1 MADTLVLLNARAGTL
16 IDAGAERVRDALI
29 SSLKGRCSR
38 DDIRLVK
45 PRELIPEIQRA
56 ATSEFS
62 TIVVGGGDGSVSAA
76 AHALAGT
83 GKTLGALPFGTLNL
97 LSRDLGM
104 PQDIEEAIEALG
116 AAQPRKIDLAR
127 VNGRYFHSLSGLG
140 FFSQMAR
147 AREEVRGH
155 PLGRLFG
162 VGVAAFRAIQRTY
175 PFTLDIRTEN
185 HREHV
190 EALAVLVT
198 NNRFSESWRRTR
210 LDEGVLEIHIAENT
224 DALSKLRASANLL
237 TGAWRTDDE
246 GIRTISARHLAIG
259 RVRTH
264 AWAATDGELAR
275 ERIPLRYESVR
286 GALDVLSLPEPS

>member
-1 MADTLVLLNARAGTL
+1 MGDTLVLLNARAGTL
-16 IDAGAERVRDALI
+16 IDAGPERVREALV
-29 SSLKGRCSR
+29 SSLKGRCSHN
-38 DDIRLVK
+38 DIRLVK
-45 PRELIPEIQRA
+45 PRELISEIRRA
-56 ATSEFS
+56 ATSDFS

-76 AHALAGT
+76 VHALAGS
-83 GKTLGALPFGTLNL
+83 GKTLGVLPFGTLNL
-97 LSRDLGM
+97 LSRDLAM
-104 PQDIEEAIEALG
+104 PQAIDEAIEAIG
-116 AAQPRKIDLAR
+116 VAHPRKIDLAR

-162 VGVAAFRAIQRTY
+162 VGVAAFRALQRTS

-198 NNRFSESWRRTR
+198 NNRFSPSWRRSK
-210 LDEGVLEIHIAENT
+210 LDEGILEIHIAENK

-237 TGAWRTDDE
+237 TGAWRDDDA
-246 GIRTISARHLAIG
+246 GIRSISARHVVIG
-259 RVRTH
+259 RSRIH

-286 GALDVLSLPEPS
+286 GALDVLALPQSS